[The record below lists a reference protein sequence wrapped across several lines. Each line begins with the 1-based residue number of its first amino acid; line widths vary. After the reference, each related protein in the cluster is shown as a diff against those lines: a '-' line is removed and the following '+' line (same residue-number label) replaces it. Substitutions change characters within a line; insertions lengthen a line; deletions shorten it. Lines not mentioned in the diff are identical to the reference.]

1 MIGFL
6 ARYLPVLAVIVFA
19 ALFLHYTLPQR
30 DIVRVVDAYERRVD
44 FGWNQA
50 FWSGPDPGTDALAN
64 RDVRFIDTVRP
75 DGSVM
80 VYRNEDT
87 GIFGWPPY
95 FKINSSNLNA
105 EAKEYVAAGDETQWV
120 AVTHYGWRSELMTIF
135 PNAVSIRPVDGPDAK
150 LFPWFNTV
158 FLALL
163 ALLLLGLYRLLSR
176 LYRRHFAPAARSLAS
191 RGGRAA
197 DRFRR
202 IGRYFRR

>member
-6 ARYLPVLAVIVFA
+6 LRYLPLLAVVVFA
-19 ALFLHYTLPQR
+19 ALFMHYTLPQR
-30 DIVRVVDAYERRVD
+30 DVVRIVDAYERRVD
-44 FGWNQA
+44 FGWNRA

-105 EAKEYVAAGDETQWV
+105 QAKEYATTGDETQWV
-120 AVTHYGWRSELMTIF
+120 ALTHYGWRSELMTIF
-135 PNAVSIRPVDGPDAK
+135 PNAVSIRPVAGPDVR

-158 FLALL
+158 FLVVF
-163 ALLLLGLYRLLSR
+163 ALLLLGTYRLLSR
-176 LYRRHFAPAARSLAS
+176 LYRRRLAPAARLLAS
-191 RGGRAA
+191 GAGRVA
-197 DRFRR
+197 RRLGRIGSHFRR
-202 IGRYFRR
+202 